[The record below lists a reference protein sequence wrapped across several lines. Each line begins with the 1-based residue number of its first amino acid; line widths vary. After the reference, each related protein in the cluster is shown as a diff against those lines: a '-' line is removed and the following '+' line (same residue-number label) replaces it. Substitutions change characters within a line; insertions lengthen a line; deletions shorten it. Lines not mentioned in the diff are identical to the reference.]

1 MKVRI
6 YYSKPCEMICE
17 IDDNFNVLTAN
28 GGFSE
33 LSRDDRYYLKAQL
46 TRVAETFIGHESV
59 LHCVETLDEDV
70 LVSYQHPDKIF
81 RHRWYAVANQGGGS
95 LTPSFFIILFQT

>member
-70 LVSYQHPDKIF
+70 LVSY
-81 RHRWYAVANQGGGS
+81 
-95 LTPSFFIILFQT
+95 

>member
-17 IDDNFNVLTAN
+17 IDDNFNVLTSE
-28 GGFSE
+28 GGFNE

-46 TRVAETFIGHESV
+46 TRAAETFIGHESV
-59 LHCVETLDEDV
+59 LHCVETLDEEV
-70 LVSYQHPDKIF
+70 LVSYQHQDKISGVDGV
-81 RHRWYAVANQGGGS
+81 RLQIKEEGV
-95 LTPSFFIILFQT
+95 

>member
-6 YYSKPCEMICE
+6 YYSKPCKMTCE
-17 IDDNFNVLTAN
+17 IDDNFNVLTSE

-46 TRVAETFIGHESV
+46 TRVAETFIEHESV
-59 LHCVETLDEDV
+59 LHCVETLDEEV
-70 LVSYQHPDKIF
+70 LVSY
-81 RHRWYAVANQGGGS
+81 
-95 LTPSFFIILFQT
+95 

>member
-17 IDDNFNVLTAN
+17 IDDNFNVLTSK

-46 TRVAETFIGHESV
+46 TRVAETFIGHESA
-59 LHCVETLDEDV
+59 LHCVETLDEEV
-70 LVSYQHPDKIF
+70 LVSYQHPDKISGVDGV
-81 RHRWYAVANQGGGS
+81 RLQIKEQGV
-95 LTPSFFIILFQT
+95 

>member
-6 YYSKPCEMICE
+6 YYSKPCEMIRE
-17 IDDNFNVLTAN
+17 IDDNFNVLTAE

-33 LSRDDRYYLKAQL
+33 LSRDDRYYLKNEL
-46 TRVAETFIGHESV
+46 TRVAETFIGDGSV

-70 LVSYQHPDKIF
+70 LVSY
-81 RHRWYAVANQGGGS
+81 
-95 LTPSFFIILFQT
+95 

>member
-17 IDDNFNVLTAN
+17 IDDNFNVLTSE

-33 LSRDDRYYLKAQL
+33 LSRDDRDYLKAQL
-46 TRVAETFIGHESV
+46 TRVVETFIGHESV

-70 LVSYQHPDKIF
+70 LVSYQHPDKISGVDGV
-81 RHRWYAVANQGGGS
+81 RLQIKEEGV
-95 LTPSFFIILFQT
+95 